1 MTAAAAA
8 PRRPAAAAAA
18 AAALLA
24 AAALAALA
32 PSAAAPLDW
41 AHAQVGT
48 ADSPFER
55 EFGDVKF
62 LDAYFGTA
70 SEKLEVSAGDRN
82 VPLTVVFANVG
93 TQDITGIRGQLSVP
107 LGFSSA
113 AGSGTLVVADSDAN
127 SLAGTNFALTF
138 FVDVAPGSAAGT
150 YPASARV
157 DYSRVRESG
166 ERSSAFEFTFRVT
179 GDSVINM
186 RAPDPFVDSLR
197 TDRVAVEI
205 TNDGTAPASGV
216 EIELLN
222 DDAAPAS
229 GASRASSLS
238 APDGVLFQ
246 GSYWDIGN
254 LGPGESK
261 HIEFGVYAPA
271 SLRGETFRA
280 PMRVTYLN
288 SHGDTATISRDVDFY
303 VREVIDAT
311 GDSVI
316 NVRAPDPFVDSLR
329 TNSVRVEIAND
340 GTEEASAVDV
350 ELLNAPG
357 SAASAAAGPGSATNV
372 ENVVIQRTNWDIGDL
387 GPGETR
393 TVGFDVYVP
402 ASLRGETLRTP
413 LQLTYMNSHGD
424 RAEVVR
430 VVDFFVRGLI
440 DASVYNV
447 GVIDLSGKKTVIG
460 EIINEGN
467 EDALFGFVT
476 VSPRAGSNIAE
487 TTQFIDEI
495 ETDSPVPFNV
505 PVEFDGEPRYG
516 DHDITIVVR
525 YKDSLREEHF
535 VEHDATVSIE
545 APPPEPEGPLGPGG
559 PSEEALAAA
568 VLVVAAAAAA
578 GALLARRRRGKRRR
592 LAAAREAEADAAGGI
607 GDL

>member
-1 MTAAAAA
+1 MTAPPPAAAG
-8 PRRPAAAAAA
+8 RRPALAAAAA
-18 AAALLA
+18 AAAL
-24 AAALAALA
+24 ALALALA
-32 PSAAAPLDW
+32 PAAPGA
-41 AHAQVGT
+41 AHAQVGS

-55 EFGDVKF
+55 EFSDVKF

-70 SEKLEVSAGDRN
+70 EKKLEVSAGDRN

-107 LGFSSA
+107 LGFSPA
-113 AGSGTLVVADSDAN
+113 AGSGALVVADSDAN
-127 SLAGTNFALTF
+127 SLAGSNFALTF
-138 FVDVAPGSAAGT
+138 FVSVGPDAGVGT

-166 ERSSAFEFTFRVT
+166 ERSAAFEFTFRVT
-179 GDSVINM
+179 GDSSINM

-197 TDRVAVEI
+197 TDRVTVEI

-222 DDAAPAS
+222 DGAAAS
-229 GASRASSLS
+229 AGAAAAATMSAS
-238 APDGVLFQ
+238 DDVLFQ

-254 LGPGESK
+254 LGPGETK
-261 HIEFGVYAPA
+261 HIELGVYAPA
-271 SLRGETFRA
+271 SLRGDTFRA
-280 PMRVTYLN
+280 PMRVTYLD
-288 SHGDTATISRDVDFY
+288 SHGETAAVSRDVDFY

-316 NVRAPDPFVDSLR
+316 NMRAPDPFVDSLR
-329 TNSVRVEIAND
+329 TNSVTVEIAND
-340 GTEEASAVDV
+340 GTAAAVGVDI

-357 SAASAAAGPGSATNV
+357 SAAGAGAGGSATNV

-393 TVGFDVYVP
+393 TIGFDVYVP
-402 ASLRGETLRTP
+402 ASLRGETFRAP
-413 LQLTYMNSHGD
+413 MQMTYMNSHGD

-430 VVDFFVRGLI
+430 VVDFFVRGLV

-447 GVIDLSGKKTVIG
+447 GVIELSGRQTVIG

-476 VSPRAGSNIAE
+476 VSPRAGSNIVE

-505 PVEFDGEPRYG
+505 PVEFDGGPRYG
-516 DHDITIVVR
+516 DHDVTITVR
-525 YKDSLREEHF
+525 YKDSLRVEHF
-535 VEHDATVSIE
+535 VVHNATVTIE
-545 APPPEPEGPLGPGG
+545 EPPAEPSGPLDSEGG
-559 PSEEALAAA
+559 LSAAAALAAA
-568 VLVVAAAAAA
+568 AAIAAAAAA
-578 GALLARRRRGKRRR
+578 LAVRRRRRKRRR
-592 LAAAREAEADAAGGI
+592 QAARDADD
-607 GDL
+607 GDDF

>member
-1 MTAAAAA
+1 MTAPPAAA
-8 PRRPAAAAAA
+8 PRAA
-18 AAALLA
+18 LA
-24 AAALAALA
+24 AAAVATALALALALA
-32 PSAAAPLDW
+32 PPLAAPGP
-41 AHAQVGT
+41 AHAQVGS

-55 EFGDVKF
+55 EFSDVKF

-70 SEKLEVSAGDRN
+70 EKKLEVSAGDRN

-107 LGFSSA
+107 LGFSPA
-113 AGSGTLVVADSDAN
+113 AGSGALVVADSDAN
-127 SLAGTNFALTF
+127 SLAGSNFALTF
-138 FVDVAPGSAAGT
+138 FVSVGPDAGVGT

-166 ERSSAFEFTFRVT
+166 ERSAAFEFTFRVT
-179 GDSVINM
+179 GDSSINM

-197 TDRVAVEI
+197 TDRVTVEI

-222 DDAAPAS
+222 DGAASAGAAQAATMS
-229 GASRASSLS
+229 GS
-238 APDGVLFQ
+238 DDVLFQ

-261 HIEFGVYAPA
+261 HIELGVYAPA

-280 PMRVTYLN
+280 PMRVTYLD
-288 SHGDTATISRDVDFY
+288 SHGETAAVSRDVDFY

-316 NVRAPDPFVDSLR
+316 NMRAPDPFVDSLR
-329 TNSVRVEIAND
+329 TNAVTVEIAND
-340 GTEEASAVDV
+340 GTAPAVGVDI

-357 SAASAAAGPGSATNV
+357 SAAAAGAGGSATNV

-393 TVGFDVYVP
+393 TIGFDVYVP
-402 ASLRGETLRTP
+402 ASLRGETFRAP
-413 LQLTYMNSHGD
+413 MQMTYMNSHGD

-430 VVDFFVRGLI
+430 VVDFFVRGLV

-447 GVIDLSGKKTVIG
+447 GVIELSGRQTVIG

-505 PVEFDGEPRYG
+505 PVEFDGGPRYG
-516 DHDITIVVR
+516 DHDVTITVR
-525 YKDSLREEHF
+525 YKDSLRVEHF
-535 VEHDATVSIE
+535 VVHNATVTIE
-545 APPPEPEGPLGPGG
+545 EPPAEPSGPLDSEGG
-559 PSEEALAAA
+559 LSAAAALAAA
-568 VLVVAAAAAA
+568 AAVAAAAAA
-578 GALLARRRRGKRRR
+578 LAVRRRRRKRRR
-592 LAAAREAEADAAGGI
+592 QAARDADD
-607 GDL
+607 GDDF

>member
-1 MTAAAAA
+1 MT
-8 PRRPAAAAAA
+8 PTRRRPS
-18 AAALLA
+18 AALLA
-24 AAALAALA
+24 AAA
-32 PSAAAPLDW
+32 AAAVAACAGGAGW

-55 EFGDVKF
+55 EYSDVKF

-70 SEKLEVSAGDRN
+70 AEKLEVSAGDRN
-82 VPLTVVFANVG
+82 VPLTVVLANVG
-93 TQDITGIRGQLSVP
+93 TQDITGIRGQLSAP

-113 AGSGTLVVADSDAN
+113 AGPGAPVAADSDAN
-127 SLAGTNFALTF
+127 SLAGSNFALTF
-138 FVDVAPGSAAGT
+138 FVDVGPDAGVGT

-166 ERSSAFEFTFRVT
+166 ERSAAFEFTFRVT

-197 TDRVAVEI
+197 TDLVTVEI

-222 DDAAPAS
+222 DGSAAPGASMAATAPAS
-229 GASRASSLS
+229 
-238 APDGVLFQ
+238 DDVLFQ

-261 HIEFGVYAPA
+261 HIELGVYAPS

-288 SHGDTATISRDVDFY
+288 SHGDPATISRDVDFY

-316 NVRAPDPFVDSLR
+316 NMRAPDPFVDSLR
-329 TNSVRVEIAND
+329 TNAVTVEIAND
-340 GTEEASAVDV
+340 GTAPAVGASV

-357 SAASAAAGPGSATNV
+357 SAAAPAAGGGSATNV

-393 TVGFDVYVP
+393 AIGFDVYVP
-402 ASLRGETLRTP
+402 ASLRGETFRAP
-413 LQLTYMNSHGD
+413 MQMTYMNSHGD

-447 GVIDLSGKKTVIG
+447 GVIELSGKQTVIG

-476 VSPRAGSNIAE
+476 VSPRGGSNIAE
-487 TTQFIDEI
+487 TSQFIDEI

-505 PVEFDGEPRYG
+505 PVEFDGDPRYG
-516 DHDITIVVR
+516 EHDITITVR

-535 VEHDATVSIE
+535 VVHNATVAIE
-545 APPPEPEGPLGPGG
+545 APAPEPGG
-559 PSEEALAAA
+559 PLDSEGAPAAA
-568 VLVVAAAAAA
+568 AILAVVAAAAAA
-578 GALLARRRRGKRRR
+578 GIFLAYRRRKRRR
-592 LAAAREAEADAAGGI
+592 AAAAAEAAAAAAA
-607 GDL
+607 DDDF

>member
-1 MTAAAAA
+1 MTAV
-8 PRRPAAAAAA
+8 
-18 AAALLA
+18 LLLSA
-24 AAALAALA
+24 VAALAALA
-32 PSAAAPLDW
+32 AAGMAAAAPP
-41 AHAQVGT
+41 AYAQVGT

-55 EFGDVKF
+55 EYGDVKF
-62 LDAYFGTA
+62 LDAYFGTVD
-70 SEKLEVSAGDRN
+70 EKLEVSAGDLN

-107 LGFSSA
+107 LDFSSA

-127 SLAGTNFALTF
+127 SLAGSNFALTF
-138 FVDVAPGSAAGT
+138 FVDVGIEAGAGT

-166 ERSSAFEFTFRVT
+166 ERSVAFEFTFRVT

-197 TDRVAVEI
+197 TDRVTVEI

-222 DDAAPAS
+222 DDAAGAAGGAGMAGQAPA
-229 GASRASSLS
+229 
-238 APDGVLFQ
+238 DDVLFQ

-288 SHGDTATISRDVDFY
+288 SHGDQAAILRDVDFY

-329 TNSVRVEIAND
+329 TNSVIVEIAND
-340 GTEEASAVDV
+340 GTEAASAVDI

-357 SAASAAAGPGSATNV
+357 SAAASGPGSATNV

-387 GPGETR
+387 GPGEAT
-393 TVGFDVYVP
+393 TIGFDVYVP
-402 ASLRGETLRTP
+402 ASLRGETFRAP

-447 GVIDLSGKKTVIG
+447 GTIELSGRQTVIG

-516 DHDITIVVR
+516 EHDITVTVR

-535 VEHDATVSIE
+535 VVHDATVSIE
-545 APPPEPEGPLGPGG
+545 PPEAGPNGPLDSEGG
-559 PSEEALAAA
+559 LPAEAALIIAA
-568 VLVVAAAAAA
+568 AAAAAA
-578 GALLARRRRGKRRR
+578 GAVLVRRRKRRRREQQRR
-592 LAAAREAEADAAGGI
+592 AAEAEAGAGADDIAG
-607 GDL
+607 L

>member
-1 MTAAAAA
+1 MTA
-8 PRRPAAAAAA
+8 PHTRTP
-18 AAALLA
+18 
-24 AAALAALA
+24 ALAALA
-32 PSAAAPLDW
+32 IAAAAVAVAVAAASAAPA

-55 EFGDVKF
+55 EYGDVKF
-62 LDAYFGTA
+62 LDAYFGTVD
-70 SEKLEVSAGDRN
+70 EKLEVSAGDLN

-107 LGFSSA
+107 LDFSSA

-127 SLAGTNFALTF
+127 SLAGSNFALTF
-138 FVDVAPGSAAGT
+138 FVDVGPAAGAGT

-166 ERSSAFEFTFRVT
+166 ERSVAFEFTFRVT

-205 TNDGTAPASGV
+205 TNDGTATASGV

-222 DDAAPAS
+222 DGAAGSGAAGMAAQAAP
-229 GASRASSLS
+229 
-238 APDGVLFQ
+238 DDVLFQ

-271 SLRGETFRA
+271 SLRGETFSA

-288 SHGDTATISRDVDFY
+288 SHGDAAAISRDVDFY

-329 TNSVRVEIAND
+329 TNSVVVEIAND
-340 GTEEASAVDV
+340 GTEAASAVDI

-357 SAASAAAGPGSATNV
+357 AAAASGPGSATNV

-387 GPGETR
+387 GPGETS
-393 TVGFDVYVP
+393 TIGFDVYVP
-402 ASLRGETLRTP
+402 ASLRGETFRAP

-430 VVDFFVRGLI
+430 VVDFFVKGLI

-447 GVIDLSGKKTVIG
+447 GTIELSGRQTVIG

-516 DHDITIVVR
+516 EHDITVTVR

-535 VEHDATVSIE
+535 VVHDATVTIE
-545 APPPEPEGPLGPGG
+545 APEPEPGG
-559 PSEEALAAA
+559 PLDSEGGPPTEAILIS
-568 VLVVAAAAAA
+568 VVAAAAAA
-578 GALLARRRRGKRRR
+578 AALLVRRRRRRR
-592 LAAAREAEADAAGGI
+592 LEKRRAAEAEADAGDIGG
-607 GDL
+607 L

>member
-1 MTAAAAA
+1 MTAPPPAAA
-8 PRRPAAAAAA
+8 PRAA
-18 AAALLA
+18 LA
-24 AAALAALA
+24 AAAVAAALA
-32 PSAAAPLDW
+32 LALALAPPLAAPGP
-41 AHAQVGT
+41 AHAQVGS

-55 EFGDVKF
+55 EFSDVKF

-70 SEKLEVSAGDRN
+70 EKKLEVSAGDRN

-107 LGFSSA
+107 LGFSPA
-113 AGSGTLVVADSDAN
+113 AGSGALVVADSDAN
-127 SLAGTNFALTF
+127 SLAGSNFALTF
-138 FVDVAPGSAAGT
+138 FVSVGPDAGVGT

-166 ERSSAFEFTFRVT
+166 ERSAAFEFTFRVT
-179 GDSVINM
+179 GDSSINM

-197 TDRVAVEI
+197 TDRVTVEI

-222 DDAAPAS
+222 DGAASAGAAQAATMS
-229 GASRASSLS
+229 GS
-238 APDGVLFQ
+238 DDVLFQ

-261 HIEFGVYAPA
+261 HIELGVYAPA

-280 PMRVTYLN
+280 PMRVTYLD
-288 SHGDTATISRDVDFY
+288 SHGETAAVSRDVDFY

-316 NVRAPDPFVDSLR
+316 NMRAPDPFVDSLR
-329 TNSVRVEIAND
+329 TNAVTVEIAND
-340 GTEEASAVDV
+340 GTAPAVGVDI

-357 SAASAAAGPGSATNV
+357 SAAAAGAGGSATNV

-393 TVGFDVYVP
+393 TIGFDVYVP
-402 ASLRGETLRTP
+402 ASLRGETFRAP
-413 LQLTYMNSHGD
+413 MQMTYMNSHGD

-430 VVDFFVRGLI
+430 VVDFFVRGLV

-447 GVIDLSGKKTVIG
+447 GVIELSGRQTVIG

-505 PVEFDGEPRYG
+505 PVEFDGGPRYG
-516 DHDITIVVR
+516 DHDVTITVR
-525 YKDSLREEHF
+525 YKDSLRVEHF
-535 VEHDATVSIE
+535 VVHNATVTIE
-545 APPPEPEGPLGPGG
+545 EPPAEPSGPLDSEGG
-559 PSEEALAAA
+559 LSAAA
-568 VLVVAAAAAA
+568 VLAAVAAVAAAVAA
-578 GALLARRRRGKRRR
+578 LAVRRRRRKRRR
-592 LAAAREAEADAAGGI
+592 QAARDADD
-607 GDL
+607 GDDF

>member
-1 MTAAAAA
+1 MTARSSLPAIAALAAAAA
-8 PRRPAAAAAA
+8 VAIGS
-18 AAALLA
+18 
-24 AAALAALA
+24 AAALA
-32 PSAAAPLDW
+32 PPP

-55 EFGDVKF
+55 EYGDVKF

-107 LGFSSA
+107 LDFSSA

-127 SLAGTNFALTF
+127 SLAGSNFALTF
-138 FVDVAPGSAAGT
+138 FVDVGTGAGAGT

-166 ERSSAFEFTFRVT
+166 ERSVAFEFTFRVT

-222 DDAAPAS
+222 DVAAAAS
-229 GASRASSLS
+229 GAAGLGAQS
-238 APDGVLFQ
+238 APDDVLFQ

-288 SHGDTATISRDVDFY
+288 SHGDPATISRDVDFY

-329 TNSVRVEIAND
+329 TNSVSVEIAND
-340 GTEEASAVDV
+340 GTEAASAVDI

-357 SAASAAAGPGSATNV
+357 SAPGAGSGSATNV

-393 TVGFDVYVP
+393 TIGFDVYVP
-402 ASLRGETLRTP
+402 ASLRGETFRAP
-413 LQLTYMNSHGD
+413 MQLTYMNSHGD

-447 GVIDLSGKKTVIG
+447 GVIDLSGRKTVIG

-516 DHDITIVVR
+516 DHDITIVIR

-535 VEHDATVSIE
+535 VEHDATVVIE
-545 APPPEPEGPLGPGG
+545 APPAEPEGPLGPGG
-559 PSEEALAAA
+559 PSGEVLAAA
-568 VLVVAAAAAA
+568 VLAAVAVAAAA
-578 GALLARRRRGKRRR
+578 GDLLARRRRGKRRQ
-592 LAAAREAEADAAGGI
+592 LAAAREAEAAAGDV

>member
-1 MTAAAAA
+1 MTAPPPAAAGRGAALAAAAA
-8 PRRPAAAAAA
+8 V
-18 AAALLA
+18 L
-24 AAALAALA
+24 ALALALA
-32 PSAAAPLDW
+32 PAAPGA
-41 AHAQVGT
+41 AHAQVGS

-55 EFGDVKF
+55 EFSDVKF

-70 SEKLEVSAGDRN
+70 EKKLEVSAGDRN

-107 LGFSSA
+107 LGFSPA
-113 AGSGTLVVADSDAN
+113 AGSGALVVADSDAN
-127 SLAGTNFALTF
+127 SLAGSNFALTF
-138 FVDVAPGSAAGT
+138 FVSVGPDAGVGT

-166 ERSSAFEFTFRVT
+166 ERSAAFEFTFRVT
-179 GDSVINM
+179 GDSSINM

-197 TDRVAVEI
+197 TDRVTVEI

-222 DDAAPAS
+222 DGAASAGAAQAAS
-229 GASRASSLS
+229 MSAS
-238 APDGVLFQ
+238 DDVLFQ

-254 LGPGESK
+254 LGPGETK
-261 HIEFGVYAPA
+261 HIELGVYAPA
-271 SLRGETFRA
+271 SLRGDTFRA
-280 PMRVTYLN
+280 PMRVTYLD
-288 SHGDTATISRDVDFY
+288 SHGETAAVSRDVDFY

-316 NVRAPDPFVDSLR
+316 NMRAPDPFVDSLR
-329 TNSVRVEIAND
+329 TNSVTVEIAND
-340 GTEEASAVDV
+340 GTAAAVGVDI

-357 SAASAAAGPGSATNV
+357 SAAAAGGAGGSATNV

-393 TVGFDVYVP
+393 TIGFDVYVP
-402 ASLRGETLRTP
+402 ASLRGETFRAP
-413 LQLTYMNSHGD
+413 MQMTYMNSHGD

-430 VVDFFVRGLI
+430 VVDFFVRGLV

-447 GVIDLSGKKTVIG
+447 GVIELSGRQTVIG

-476 VSPRAGSNIAE
+476 VSPRAGSNIVE

-505 PVEFDGEPRYG
+505 PVEFDGGPRYG
-516 DHDITIVVR
+516 DHDVTITVR
-525 YKDSLREEHF
+525 YKDSLRVEHF
-535 VEHDATVSIE
+535 VVHNATVTIE
-545 APPPEPEGPLGPGG
+545 EPPAEPNGPLDPEGGG
-559 PSEEALAAA
+559 AAWA
-568 VLVVAAAAAA
+568 ILAAAAAIA
-578 GALLARRRRGKRRR
+578 AIAAALLARRRRRKRRQDAR
-592 LAAAREAEADAAGGI
+592 AAA
-607 GDL
+607 GDGDDDF